1 MVDAGRSED
10 DGGVCAV
17 CAVRGARCLRVRGT
31 AGGCM
36 VWDQRATG
44 RFGGWRQAAIAE
56 AKETSYKVFEY
67 NTYSTHVFLGYEQVM
82 TPRLLSSHLL
92 LPCAPPSAR
101 ACVCVLQALKKSSVG
116 SITTRAADERVS

>member
-1 MVDAGRSED
+1 MRFTSAPSGEVGGLRSDDMMMLRRQVD
-10 DGGVCAV
+10 
-17 CAVRGARCLRVRGT
+17 GACGL
-31 AGGCM
+31 
-36 VWDQRATG
+36 DS
-44 RFGGWRQAAIAE
+44 WRQAAVAE